1 MSRVAIVGSCITRDL
16 WPVRG
21 DGAADLLYVSRT
33 SLASLFAPPVAG
45 FRPPAERPE
54 ALGRHQQLAVADD
67 LAKTA
72 LGRLVA
78 FRPTHL
84 ILDFIDERFDL
95 MAVGESI
102 VTRSWELEAS
112 GYLDD
117 PAFAGARTIPRLS
130 VEAEGLWAAGAA
142 EFAALIR
149 ATPLAE
155 TALVLHAAQ
164 WATTSRPAAG
174 ETGGDLLTL
183 AGGADHV
190 ARQNDLLARYERR
203 IAAALPMVRVEAP
216 AARIADEGHRW
227 GFSPFHY
234 VPEYYAAIWD
244 QLAALGIT
252 RAA

>member
-33 SLASLFAPPVAG
+33 SLASLFAPPVAD
-45 FRPPAERPE
+45 FRPPGERPE
-54 ALGRHQQLAVADD
+54 ALGRHQQAAVIDD

-95 MAVGESI
+95 LAVGPST
-102 VTRSWELEAS
+102 VTRSWELEVS

-117 PAFAGARTIPRLS
+117 PAFVGARTLPRLS
-130 VEAEGLWAAGAA
+130 PEAEGLWRAGAA
-142 EFAALIR
+142 EFAAMIR

-155 TALVLHAAQ
+155 AALILHAAR
-164 WATTSRPAAG
+164 WATISRPAPGQA
-174 ETGGDLLTL
+174 GGDLIAL
-183 AGGADHV
+183 AGGGDHV
-190 ARQNDLLARYERR
+190 ARQNDLLGRYEAR
-203 IAAALPMVRVEAP
+203 IAALLPMARVEAP
-216 AARIADEGHRW
+216 SSRIADEGHRW

-234 VPEYYAAIWD
+234 VPEYYALIWD
-244 QLAALGIT
+244 QLVALGIS
-252 RAA
+252 RPG